1 MTRSGFVAILGRPNV
16 GKSTLLNAIVG
27 EKVSITSSTP
37 NTTRHAV
44 RGIVTEGETQV
55 VFVDTPGLHRP
66 KSTLGGR
73 MNATAR
79 HATSGVDVV
88 LAMIDGRSDIGPG
101 DRTVLT
107 TLLEAC
113 GPSGPIPLV
122 VVNKIDRTAHETTA
136 AALLAVAQCVDDLA
150 REVGRSE
157 VAERVEYFPVS
168 AKTKRGVDAL
178 MNYIVERLPEGPFFY
193 PDDEV
198 TDTPEAEYVA
208 ELVRE
213 QLFAR
218 MREEIPHS
226 LHCRVTEYEWPHIKV
241 EILVERESQKGMVIG
256 RGGQV
261 LKDVGID
268 VRRQMPEG
276 AFLELVVKVEP
287 GWQQRDDILDR
298 LGY

>member
-16 GKSTLLNAIVG
+16 GKSTLLNAIIG
-27 EKVSITSSTP
+27 EKVSITSATP
-37 NTTRHAV
+37 NTTRHAI
-44 RGIVTEGETQV
+44 RGILTNDETQV

-66 KSTLGGR
+66 KSALGGR

-79 HATSGVDVV
+79 QSASGVDVIV
-88 LAMIDGRSDIGPG
+88 AMLDSRSSIGSG

-107 TLLEAC
+107 TMLETA
-113 GPSGPIPLV
+113 GINGPIPIV
-122 VVNKIDRTAHETTA
+122 VVNKIDRTANEATATALLDVA
-136 AALLAVAQCVDDLA
+136 AAVNAIATELGREAAAV
-150 REVGRSE
+150 
-157 VAERVEYFPVS
+157 RVEYFPVS
-168 AKTKRGVDAL
+168 AKSGRGVEGL
-178 MNYIVERLPEGPFFY
+178 VSFIVDRMPEGPFFY
-193 PDDEV
+193 PEEEV

-213 QLFAR
+213 QLFRR

-226 LHCRVTEYEWPHIKV
+226 LHCRVTHYEWPHITV
-241 EILVERESQKGMVIG
+241 EILVERDSQKGMVIG
-256 RGGQV
+256 KGGQV

-268 VRRQMPEG
+268 VRRQMPDG
-276 AFLELVVKVEP
+276 AYLELVVKVEP

>member
-27 EKVSITSSTP
+27 EKVSITSATP
-37 NTTRHAV
+37 NTTRHAI
-44 RGIVTEGETQV
+44 RGILTDEETQV

-66 KSTLGGR
+66 KSALGGR

-79 HATSGVDVV
+79 QSTSGVDVV
-88 LAMIDGRSDIGPG
+88 IAMLDSRASIGPG
-101 DRTVLT
+101 DRNVLAT
-107 TLLEAC
+107 MLETAGTN
-113 GPSGPIPLV
+113 GPLPIV
-122 VVNKIDRTAHETTA
+122 VVNKIDRTANEATA
-136 AALLAVAQCVDDLA
+136 TALLEVANVVAELA
-150 REVGRSE
+150 NDIGRGE

-168 AKTKRGVDAL
+168 AKTERGVSGL
-178 MNYIVERLPEGPFFY
+178 VEFIVARMPEGPFFY

-198 TDTPEAEYVA
+198 TDTPEAQYVA

-213 QLFAR
+213 QLFRR

-226 LHCRVTEYEWPHIKV
+226 LHCRVSHYEWPHITV
-241 EILVERESQKGMVIG
+241 EILVERDSQKGMVIG
-256 RGGQV
+256 KGGQV

-276 AFLELVVKVEP
+276 AYLELVVKVEP
-287 GWQQRDDILDR
+287 GWQQRDDVLDR

>member
-16 GKSTLLNAIVG
+16 GKSTLLNAIIG
-27 EKVSITSSTP
+27 EKVSITSATP
-37 NTTRHAV
+37 NTTRHAI
-44 RGIVTEGETQV
+44 RGILTEDDTQV

-66 KSTLGGR
+66 KSALGGR

-79 HATSGVDVV
+79 QSASGVDVV
-88 LAMIDGRSDIGPG
+88 IAMLDSRSSIGPG

-107 TLLEAC
+107 AMLEAA
-113 GPSGPIPLV
+113 GINGPIPIV
-122 VVNKIDRTAHETTA
+122 VVNKIDRTANEATA
-136 AALLAVAQCVDDLA
+136 TALLVVADEVNKLA
-150 REVGRSE
+150 AEIGREAA
-157 VAERVEYFPVS
+157 AERVEYFPVS
-168 AKTKRGVDAL
+168 AKTKRGVEGL
-178 MNYIVERLPEGPFFY
+178 VTFIVGTMPEGPFFY

-213 QLFAR
+213 QLFGR

-226 LHCRVTEYEWPHIKV
+226 LHCRVTHYEWPHITV
-241 EILVERESQKGMVIG
+241 EILVERDSQKGMVIG
-256 RGGQV
+256 KGGQV
-261 LKDVGID
+261 LKDVGIY

-276 AFLELVVKVEP
+276 AYLELVVKVEP

>member
-16 GKSTLLNAIVG
+16 GKSTLLNAIIG
-27 EKVSITSSTP
+27 EKVSITSATP
-37 NTTRHAV
+37 NTTRHAI
-44 RGIVTEGETQV
+44 RGILTDEETQV

-66 KSTLGGR
+66 KSALGGR

-79 HATSGVDVV
+79 QSASGVDVIV
-88 LAMIDGRSDIGPG
+88 AMLDSRSTIGPG
-101 DRTVLT
+101 DRNVLT
-107 TLLEAC
+107 TMLETAGLH
-113 GPSGPIPLV
+113 GPLPLV
-122 VVNKIDRTAHETTA
+122 VVNKIDRTANEATA
-136 AALLAVAQCVDDLA
+136 TALLDVAEAVAKLA
-150 REVGRSE
+150 GELGREG

-168 AKTKRGVDAL
+168 AKTSRGVDAL
-178 MNYIVERLPEGPFFY
+178 VKFIVDRMPEGPFFY

-213 QLFAR
+213 QLFRR

-226 LHCRVTEYEWPHIKV
+226 LHCRVTHYEWPHITV
-241 EILVERESQKGMVIG
+241 EILVERDSQKGMVIG
-256 RGGQV
+256 KGGQV

-276 AFLELVVKVEP
+276 AYLELVVKVEP

>member
-88 LAMIDGRSDIGPG
+88 IAMIDGRSEIGPG
-101 DRTVLT
+101 DRMVLS
-107 TLLEAC
+107 TLIEAC
-113 GPSGPIPLV
+113 GPTGPIPIV
-122 VVNKIDRTAHETTA
+122 AVNKIDRTAHEVTA
-136 AALLAVAQCVDDLA
+136 AALLAVAQCVEDLA
-150 REVGRSE
+150 RDAGRSG

-178 MNYIVERLPEGPFFY
+178 MSFIVERLPEGPFFY
-193 PDDEV
+193 PEDEV
-198 TDTPEAEYVA
+198 TDIPEAEYVA

-213 QLFAR
+213 QLFSR

-226 LHCRVTEYEWPHIKV
+226 LHCRVTEYEWPHITV

>member
-1 MTRSGFVAILGRPNV
+1 VTRSGFVAILGRPNV

-27 EKVSITSSTP
+27 EKVSITSATP
-37 NTTRHAV
+37 NTTRHAI
-44 RGIVTEGETQV
+44 RGILTDDETQV

-66 KSTLGGR
+66 KSALGGR

-79 HATSGVDVV
+79 QSTSGVDVV
-88 LAMIDGRSDIGPG
+88 IAMLDSRASIGPG
-101 DRTVLT
+101 DRNVLT
-107 TLLEAC
+107 TMLETAGTK
-113 GPSGPIPLV
+113 GPLPIV
-122 VVNKIDRTAHETTA
+122 VVNKIDRTANEATA
-136 AALLAVAQCVDDLA
+136 TALLEVANVVAELA
-150 REVGRSE
+150 NDIGRGE

-168 AKTKRGVDAL
+168 AKTERGVSGL
-178 MNYIVERLPEGPFFY
+178 VEFIVARMPEGPFFY

-198 TDTPEAEYVA
+198 TDTPEAQYVA

-213 QLFAR
+213 QLFRR

-226 LHCRVTEYEWPHIKV
+226 LHCRVSHYEWPHITV
-241 EILVERESQKGMVIG
+241 EILVERDSQKGMVIG
-256 RGGQV
+256 KGGQV

-276 AFLELVVKVEP
+276 AYLELVVKVEP
-287 GWQQRDDILDR
+287 GWQQRDDVLDR